1 MMQEEGILLRFWLIL
16 LRLNDYTCNTPNS
29 NYRRKKQT
37 KPSLFVNRIKDLFG
51 RYMKYIYWVINREEL
66 KSYSLDE
73 FDQDDGSIY
82 GFLVFKLGDFSL
94 GFISSA
100 VETSDGDEDISFYVD
115 QLIKCGISLLKGDM
129 FSVGLLNSNLLEIR
143 VHLDKSVI
151 VEVHDMQCN
160 ISIYTYDLSLDDF
173 ISEIKSAY
181 MKYIDD
187 VKEINESILQS
198 KRVCNTSALY
208 ENFLKT

>member
-1 MMQEEGILLRFWLIL
+1 
-16 LRLNDYTCNTPNS
+16 
-29 NYRRKKQT
+29 
-37 KPSLFVNRIKDLFG
+37 
-51 RYMKYIYWVINREEL
+51 MKYIDWVTNREEL
-66 KSYSLDE
+66 KSYSLEE

-82 GFLVFKLGDFSL
+82 GFMVLKLGDFSL

-160 ISIYTYDLSLDDF
+160 ISIYTYILSLDGF

-187 VKEINESILQS
+187 VKKINESILQS
-198 KRVCNTSALY
+198 KLICNTSALY
-208 ENFLKT
+208 ENFLKTLES

>member
-1 MMQEEGILLRFWLIL
+1 
-16 LRLNDYTCNTPNS
+16 
-29 NYRRKKQT
+29 
-37 KPSLFVNRIKDLFG
+37 
-51 RYMKYIYWVINREEL
+51 MKYIDWVINREEL
-66 KSYSLDE
+66 KSYSLE
-73 FDQDDGSIY
+73 GFNQDDGSLY
-82 GFLVFKLGDFSL
+82 GFMVLNLGEYTIGSIEDSN
-94 GFISSA
+94 
-100 VETSDGDEDISFYVD
+100 ETSDGDEDISFYVD

-160 ISIYTYDLSLDDF
+160 ISIYTYDLSMDDF

-198 KRVCNTSALY
+198 KLICNTSALY
-208 ENFLKT
+208 ENFLKTLES

>member
-1 MMQEEGILLRFWLIL
+1 
-16 LRLNDYTCNTPNS
+16 
-29 NYRRKKQT
+29 
-37 KPSLFVNRIKDLFG
+37 
-51 RYMKYIYWVINREEL
+51 MKYINWKINRDEL
-66 KSYSLDE
+66 KNYSLE
-73 FDQDDGSIY
+73 GFNQDDGSLY
-82 GFLVFKLGDFSL
+82 GFMVLNLGEYTIGSIEDSN
-94 GFISSA
+94 
-100 VETSDGDEDISFYVD
+100 ETSDGDEDISFYVD

-198 KRVCNTSALY
+198 KLICNTSALY
-208 ENFLKT
+208 ETFLKTLKT